1 MICLVKHATEH
12 EENSE
17 DDTFIIRSTSGDID
31 IPVIL
36 LNAEINS
43 NVFIDSGRGKNRKL
57 LCIHAIITLTIDKKK
72 PLLDCTLSLVLIK
85 ILLSFEKVK

>member
-17 DDTFIIRSTSGDID
+17 DDTFIIRSTLGDID

-43 NVFIDSGRGKNRKL
+43 NVFIDSGRGKNRKS
-57 LCIHAIITLTIDKKK
+57 LCIHAIITNNRSKENHFWIAR
-72 PLLDCTLSLVLIK
+72 
-85 ILLSFEKVK
+85 FHWY